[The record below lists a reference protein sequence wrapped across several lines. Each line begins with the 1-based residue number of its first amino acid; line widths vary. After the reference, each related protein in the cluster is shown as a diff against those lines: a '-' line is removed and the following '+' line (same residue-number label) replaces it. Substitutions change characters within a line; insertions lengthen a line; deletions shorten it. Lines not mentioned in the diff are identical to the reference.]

1 MIKWMRRMLKT
12 CQILIKATS
21 KASVKNKFTN
31 IVSMTN
37 SFIQISDS
45 HIDDE
50 KNVWGTDSQ
59 KNLSSVVKSIASRNY
74 NALII
79 SGDLTHNG
87 TSSSY
92 SIFKEIAKP
101 ISANLSVVP
110 GNHDNKL
117 NLSSAFSQNYLTK
130 LTIADWEI
138 ISMDSVQDN
147 KTSGLLRKDELKLLT
162 ENILSSTKK
171 FIVLCLHHPPISM
184 NSNWDDQ
191 KSLENPDDFFNTID
205 KFSNIKAVIWGH
217 AHQGSE
223 FNRNDVKLFS
233 CPSTTL
239 QFNGPEM
246 IGYNHF
252 NLSDEGEINCET
264 VWL

>member
-1 MIKWMRRMLKT
+1 VI
-12 CQILIKATS
+12 S
-21 KASVKNKFTN
+21 KASIKNTFAN
-31 IVSMTN
+31 IVSMKN

-59 KNLSSVVKSIASRNY
+59 KNLSTIVKSISTRNY

-79 SGDLTHNG
+79 SGDLAHNG
-87 TSSSY
+87 TALSY
-92 SIFKEIAKP
+92 SLFKKIIKP
-101 ISANLSVVP
+101 ISSNLSILP

-117 NLSSAFSQNYLTK
+117 NLSSAFKEFYLKK
-130 LTIADWEI
+130 LIISDWEI
-138 ISMDSVQDN
+138 ISIDSVQDN
-147 KTSGLLRKDELKLLT
+147 KTSGFIKKAELELLNKK
-162 ENILSSTKK
+162 ILSSTKK

-184 NSNWDDQ
+184 ESDWDDK
-191 KSLENPDDFFNTID
+191 KSLENSDDFFNTID

-217 AHQGSE
+217 AHQCSE
-223 FNRNDVKLFS
+223 FYRNDVKLFS

-239 QFNGPEM
+239 QFNGPKM
-246 IGYNHF
+246 IGFNHF
-252 NLSDEGEINCET
+252 NLSDEGEINCDT

>member
-147 KTSGLLRKDELKLLT
+147 KTSGFLRKDELKLLT

-184 NSNWDDQ
+184 ESNWDDQ

>member
-1 MIKWMRRMLKT
+1 M
-12 CQILIKATS
+12 
-21 KASVKNKFTN
+21 NY
-31 IVSMTN
+31 
-37 SFIQISDS
+37 SFIQISDC

-59 KNLSSVVKSIASRNY
+59 KNLSTIVKSISNRNY

-79 SGDLTHNG
+79 SGDLAHNG
-87 TSSSY
+87 TTSSY
-92 SIFKEIAKP
+92 STLKDIIQP
-101 ISANLSVVP
+101 ISDNLFILP

-117 NLSSAFSQNYLTK
+117 NLSSAFSEHYLPK

-138 ISMDSVQDN
+138 ISIDSVQEN
-147 KTSGLLRKDELKLLT
+147 KTSGFLNKAKLELLT
-162 ENILSSTKK
+162 KKILSSTKK

-184 NSNWDDQ
+184 ESDWDDK
-191 KSLENPDDFFNTID
+191 KSLENSDDFFYTID
-205 KFSNIKAVIWGH
+205 KFSKIKAVIWGH

-223 FNRNDVKLFS
+223 FNRNNVKLFS

-252 NLSDEGEINCET
+252 NLSDKGEINCET

>member
-1 MIKWMRRMLKT
+1 M
-12 CQILIKATS
+12 
-21 KASVKNKFTN
+21 N
-31 IVSMTN
+31 N

-50 KNVWGTDSQ
+50 KNVWGADSQ
-59 KNLSSVVKSIASRNY
+59 KNLNSIVKSILSRNY

-79 SGDLTHNG
+79 SGDSTHNG
-87 TSSSY
+87 TMSSY
-92 SIFKEIAKP
+92 SLFKEIIKP
-101 ISANLSVVP
+101 ISSNFAILP

-117 NLSSAFSQNYLTK
+117 NLSSSFSEHYLTK
-130 LTIADWEI
+130 LIISDWEI
-138 ISMDSVQDN
+138 ISIDSVQDN
-147 KTSGLLRKDELKLLT
+147 KTSGFIRKDELELLT
-162 ENILSSTKK
+162 EKILSSTKK

-184 NSNWDDQ
+184 ESNWDDK
-191 KSLENPDDFFNTID
+191 KSLENSDDFFNIID
-205 KFSNIKAVIWGH
+205 QFINIKAVIWGH

-223 FNRNDVKLFS
+223 FKRNDVKLFS
-233 CPSTTL
+233 CPSTAL

-246 IGYNHF
+246 IGYNHY

>member
-1 MIKWMRRMLKT
+1 M
-12 CQILIKATS
+12 A
-21 KASVKNKFTN
+21 
-31 IVSMTN
+31 N

-50 KNVWGTDSQ
+50 KIVWGADSK
-59 KNLSSVVKSIASRNY
+59 KNLSSIVKSITSRNY
-74 NALII
+74 DALII

-87 TSSSY
+87 SSSSY
-92 SIFKEIAKP
+92 AIFKEIIEP
-101 ISANLSVVP
+101 ISANLAIVA

-184 NSNWDDQ
+184 KSNWDDQ

-205 KFSNIKAVIWGH
+205 QFSNIKAVIWGH

-246 IGYNHF
+246 IGYNHY

>member
-1 MIKWMRRMLKT
+1 MI
-12 CQILIKATS
+12 
-21 KASVKNKFTN
+21 
-31 IVSMTN
+31 N

-59 KNLSSVVKSIASRNY
+59 NNLNSIVKSISIRNY
-74 NALII
+74 DALII

-87 TSSSY
+87 TASSY
-92 SIFKEIAKP
+92 SLFKKIIKP
-101 ISANLSVVP
+101 ISSDLSILP

-117 NLSSAFSQNYLTK
+117 NLSLAFSDNYLKK
-130 LTIADWEI
+130 LAIADWEI
-138 ISMDSVQDN
+138 ISIDSVQDN
-147 KTSGLLRKDELKLLT
+147 KTSGFIKKNELELLT
-162 ENILSSTKK
+162 ANILSSTKK
-171 FIVLCLHHPPISM
+171 FIVLCLHHPPVSM
-184 NSNWDDQ
+184 ESNWDDK
-191 KSLENPDDFFNTID
+191 KSLENSDNFFNTID
-205 KFSNIKAVIWGH
+205 KFSKIKAVIWGH

-223 FNRNDVKLFS
+223 FIRNDVKLFS

-239 QFNGPEM
+239 QFNGPDM
-246 IGYNHF
+246 IGYNHY

>member
-1 MIKWMRRMLKT
+1 
-12 CQILIKATS
+12 
-21 KASVKNKFTN
+21 
-31 IVSMTN
+31 MTN

-101 ISANLSVVP
+101 ISAKLSVVP

>member
-1 MIKWMRRMLKT
+1 MI
-12 CQILIKATS
+12 
-21 KASVKNKFTN
+21 
-31 IVSMTN
+31 N

-50 KNVWGTDSQ
+50 KNVWGTNSQ
-59 KNLSSVVKSIASRNY
+59 NNLNSIVKSISIRKY

-87 TSSSY
+87 TASSY
-92 SIFKEIAKP
+92 SIFKKIIKP
-101 ISANLSVVP
+101 ISYDLSILP

-117 NLSSAFSQNYLTK
+117 NLSSAFSGNYLKK
-130 LTIADWEI
+130 LVIADWEI
-138 ISMDSVQDN
+138 ISIDSVQDH
-147 KTSGLLRKDELKLLT
+147 KTSGFIKKNELELLT
-162 ENILSSTKK
+162 TNILSSTKK

-184 NSNWDDQ
+184 ESNWDDK
-191 KSLENPDDFFNTID
+191 KSLENSDNFFNTID
-205 KFSNIKAVIWGH
+205 KFSKIKAVIWGH

-223 FNRNDVKLFS
+223 FIRKDVKLFS

-239 QFNGPEM
+239 QFNGPDM
-246 IGYNHF
+246 IGYNHY

>member
-1 MIKWMRRMLKT
+1 M
-12 CQILIKATS
+12 
-21 KASVKNKFTN
+21 NY
-31 IVSMTN
+31 
-37 SFIQISDS
+37 SFIQISDC

-59 KNLSSVVKSIASRNY
+59 KNLSTIVKSISNRNY

-79 SGDLTHNG
+79 SGDLAHNG
-87 TSSSY
+87 TASSY
-92 SIFKEIAKP
+92 STLKDIIQP
-101 ISANLSVVP
+101 ISDNLFILP

-117 NLSSAFSQNYLTK
+117 NLSSAFSEHYLPK

-138 ISMDSVQDN
+138 ISIDSVQEN
-147 KTSGLLRKDELKLLT
+147 KTSGFLNKATLGLLT
-162 ENILSSTKK
+162 KKILSSTKK

-184 NSNWDDQ
+184 ESDWDDK
-191 KSLENPDDFFNTID
+191 KSLENSDDFFHTID
-205 KFSNIKAVIWGH
+205 KFSKIKAVIWGH
-217 AHQGSE
+217 AHQSSE
-223 FNRNDVKLFS
+223 FNRNNVKLFS

-252 NLSDEGEINCET
+252 NLSDKGEINCET

>member
-1 MIKWMRRMLKT
+1 M
-12 CQILIKATS
+12 
-21 KASVKNKFTN
+21 N
-31 IVSMTN
+31 N
-37 SFIQISDS
+37 SFIQISDC

-59 KNLSSVVKSIASRNY
+59 KNLSTIVKSISNRNY

-79 SGDLTHNG
+79 SGDLAHNG
-87 TSSSY
+87 TASSY
-92 SIFKEIAKP
+92 STLKDIIQP
-101 ISANLSVVP
+101 ISDNLFILP

-117 NLSSAFSQNYLTK
+117 NLSSAFSEHYLPK

-138 ISMDSVQDN
+138 ISIDSVQEN
-147 KTSGLLRKDELKLLT
+147 KTSGFLDKAKLELLT
-162 ENILSSTKK
+162 KKILSSTKK

-184 NSNWDDQ
+184 ESEWDDK
-191 KSLENPDDFFNTID
+191 KSLENSDDFFYTID
-205 KFSNIKAVIWGH
+205 KFSKIKAVIWGH

-223 FNRNDVKLFS
+223 FSRNNVKLFS

-252 NLSDEGEINCET
+252 NLSDKGEINCET

>member
-1 MIKWMRRMLKT
+1 MI
-12 CQILIKATS
+12 
-21 KASVKNKFTN
+21 
-31 IVSMTN
+31 N

-59 KNLSSVVKSIASRNY
+59 KNLSTIVKSISSRNY

-79 SGDLTHNG
+79 SGDLAHNG
-87 TSSSY
+87 TASSY
-92 SIFKEIAKP
+92 SIFKKIIRP
-101 ISANLSVVP
+101 IGLNLSILP

-117 NLSSAFSQNYLTK
+117 NLSSAFSEHYLTK
-130 LTIADWEI
+130 ITIADWEI
-138 ISMDSVQDN
+138 ISIDSVQDN
-147 KTSGLLRKDELKLLT
+147 KTSGFIKKNELELLT
-162 ENILSSTKK
+162 NKILSSTKK

-184 NSNWDDQ
+184 QSNWDDK
-191 KSLENPDDFFNTID
+191 KSLENSDNFFNTID
-205 KFSNIKAVIWGH
+205 KFSKIKAVIWGH

-223 FNRNDVKLFS
+223 FIRNDVKLFS
-233 CPSTTL
+233 CPSTTY

>member
-1 MIKWMRRMLKT
+1 M
-12 CQILIKATS
+12 
-21 KASVKNKFTN
+21 N
-31 IVSMTN
+31 N

-50 KNVWGTDSQ
+50 KNVWGADSQ
-59 KNLSSVVKSIASRNY
+59 KNLNSIVKSILSRNY

-79 SGDLTHNG
+79 SGDSTHNG
-87 TSSSY
+87 TMSSY
-92 SIFKEIAKP
+92 SLFKEIIKP
-101 ISANLSVVP
+101 ISSNFAILP

-117 NLSSAFSQNYLTK
+117 NLSSSFSEHYLTK
-130 LTIADWEI
+130 LIISDWEI
-138 ISMDSVQDN
+138 ISIDSVQDN
-147 KTSGLLRKDELKLLT
+147 KTSGFIRKDELELLT
-162 ENILSSTKK
+162 EKILSSTKK

-184 NSNWDDQ
+184 GSNWDDK
-191 KSLENPDDFFNTID
+191 KSLENSDDFFNIID
-205 KFSNIKAVIWGH
+205 QFINIKAVIWGH

-233 CPSTTL
+233 CPSTAL

-246 IGYNHF
+246 IGYNHY

>member
-1 MIKWMRRMLKT
+1 M
-12 CQILIKATS
+12 A
-21 KASVKNKFTN
+21 
-31 IVSMTN
+31 N

-50 KNVWGTDSQ
+50 KIVWGADSK
-59 KNLSSVVKSIASRNY
+59 KNLSSIVKSITSRNY
-74 NALII
+74 DALII

-87 TSSSY
+87 SSSSY
-92 SIFKEIAKP
+92 AIFKEIIEP
-101 ISANLSVVP
+101 ISANLAIVA

-138 ISMDSVQDN
+138 ISIDSVQDN
-147 KTSGLLRKDELKLLT
+147 KTSGFLRKDELKLLT

-184 NSNWDDQ
+184 ESNWDDQ

>member
-1 MIKWMRRMLKT
+1 MI
-12 CQILIKATS
+12 
-21 KASVKNKFTN
+21 
-31 IVSMTN
+31 N

-50 KNVWGTDSQ
+50 KKVWGTDSQ
-59 KNLSSVVKSIASRNY
+59 NNLNSIVKSISIRKY

-87 TSSSY
+87 TVSSY
-92 SIFKEIAKP
+92 SIFKKIIKP
-101 ISANLSVVP
+101 ISSDLSILP

-117 NLSSAFSQNYLTK
+117 NLSSAFSDNYLK
-130 LTIADWEI
+130 KIAIADWEI
-138 ISMDSVQDN
+138 ISLDSVQDN
-147 KTSGLLRKDELKLLT
+147 KTSGFIKKNELELLT
-162 ENILSSTKK
+162 INILSSTKK

-184 NSNWDDQ
+184 ESNWDDK
-191 KSLENPDDFFNTID
+191 KSLENSDNFFNTID
-205 KFSNIKAVIWGH
+205 KFSKIKAVIWGH

-223 FNRNDVKLFS
+223 FIRNDVKLFS

-239 QFNGPEM
+239 QFNGPDM
-246 IGYNHF
+246 IGYNHY

>member
-184 NSNWDDQ
+184 KSNWDDQ

-217 AHQGSE
+217 AHQGFE
-223 FNRNDVKLFS
+223 FIRNDVKLFS
-233 CPSTTL
+233 CPSTSL

-246 IGYNHF
+246 IGYNHY

>member
-1 MIKWMRRMLKT
+1 MLKT

>member
-101 ISANLSVVP
+101 ISAKLSVVP

>member
-1 MIKWMRRMLKT
+1 M
-12 CQILIKATS
+12 
-21 KASVKNKFTN
+21 N
-31 IVSMTN
+31 N
-37 SFIQISDS
+37 SFIQISDC

-59 KNLSSVVKSIASRNY
+59 KNLSTIVKSISNRNY

-79 SGDLTHNG
+79 SGDLAHNG
-87 TSSSY
+87 TASSY
-92 SIFKEIAKP
+92 STLKDIIQP
-101 ISANLSVVP
+101 ISDNLFILP

-117 NLSSAFSQNYLTK
+117 NLSSAFSEHYLPK

-138 ISMDSVQDN
+138 ISIDSVQEN
-147 KTSGLLRKDELKLLT
+147 KTSGFLNKAKLELLT
-162 ENILSSTKK
+162 KKILSSTKK

-184 NSNWDDQ
+184 ESDWDDK
-191 KSLENPDDFFNTID
+191 KSLENSDDFFHTID
-205 KFSNIKAVIWGH
+205 KFSKIKAVIWGH
-217 AHQGSE
+217 AHQSSE
-223 FNRNDVKLFS
+223 FNRNNVKLFS
-233 CPSTTL
+233 CPSTAL

-252 NLSDEGEINCET
+252 NLSDNGEINCET

>member
-1 MIKWMRRMLKT
+1 M
-12 CQILIKATS
+12 A
-21 KASVKNKFTN
+21 
-31 IVSMTN
+31 N

-50 KNVWGTDSQ
+50 KIVWGADSK
-59 KNLSSVVKSIASRNY
+59 KNLSSIVKSITSRNY
-74 NALII
+74 DALII

-87 TSSSY
+87 SSSSY
-92 SIFKEIAKP
+92 AIFKEIIEP
-101 ISANLSVVP
+101 ISANLAIVA
-110 GNHDNKL
+110 GNHDNKS

-138 ISMDSVQDN
+138 ISIDSVQDN
-147 KTSGLLRKDELKLLT
+147 KTSGFLRKDELKLLT
-162 ENILSSTKK
+162 EKILSSTKK

-184 NSNWDDQ
+184 ESNWDDQ

>member
-1 MIKWMRRMLKT
+1 M
-12 CQILIKATS
+12 
-21 KASVKNKFTN
+21 N
-31 IVSMTN
+31 N

-50 KNVWGTDSQ
+50 KNVWGADSQ
-59 KNLSSVVKSIASRNY
+59 KNLKSIVKSILSRNY

-79 SGDLTHNG
+79 SGDSTHNG
-87 TSSSY
+87 TMSSY
-92 SIFKEIAKP
+92 SLFKEIIKP
-101 ISANLSVVP
+101 ISSNFAILP

-117 NLSSAFSQNYLTK
+117 NLSSSFSEHYLTK
-130 LTIADWEI
+130 LIISDWEI
-138 ISMDSVQDN
+138 ISIDSVQDN
-147 KTSGLLRKDELKLLT
+147 KTSGFIRKDELELLT
-162 ENILSSTKK
+162 EKILSSTKK

-184 NSNWDDQ
+184 ESNWDDK
-191 KSLENPDDFFNTID
+191 KSLENSDDFFNIID
-205 KFSNIKAVIWGH
+205 QFINIKAVIWGH

-233 CPSTTL
+233 CPSTAL

-246 IGYNHF
+246 IGYNHY

>member
-1 MIKWMRRMLKT
+1 M
-12 CQILIKATS
+12 
-21 KASVKNKFTN
+21 NY
-31 IVSMTN
+31 
-37 SFIQISDS
+37 SFIQISDC

-59 KNLSSVVKSIASRNY
+59 KNLSTIVKSISNRNY

-79 SGDLTHNG
+79 SGDLAHNG
-87 TSSSY
+87 TASSY
-92 SIFKEIAKP
+92 STLKDIIQP
-101 ISANLSVVP
+101 ISDNLFILP

-117 NLSSAFSQNYLTK
+117 NLSSAFSEHYLPK
-130 LTIADWEI
+130 LTISDWEI
-138 ISMDSVQDN
+138 ISIDSVQEN
-147 KTSGLLRKDELKLLT
+147 KTSGFLNKAKLELLT
-162 ENILSSTKK
+162 KKILSSTKK

-184 NSNWDDQ
+184 ESDWDDK
-191 KSLENPDDFFNTID
+191 KSLENSDDLFHTID
-205 KFSNIKAVIWGH
+205 KFSKIKAVIWGH
-217 AHQGSE
+217 AHQSSE
-223 FNRNDVKLFS
+223 FNRNNVKLFS

-252 NLSDEGEINCET
+252 NLSDKGEINCET

>member
-1 MIKWMRRMLKT
+1 M
-12 CQILIKATS
+12 
-21 KASVKNKFTN
+21 NY
-31 IVSMTN
+31 
-37 SFIQISDS
+37 SFIQISDC

-59 KNLSSVVKSIASRNY
+59 KNLSTIVKSISNRNY

-79 SGDLTHNG
+79 SGDLAHNG
-87 TSSSY
+87 TASSY
-92 SIFKEIAKP
+92 STLKDIIQP
-101 ISANLSVVP
+101 ISDNLFILP

-117 NLSSAFSQNYLTK
+117 NLSSAFSEHYLPK

-138 ISMDSVQDN
+138 ISIDSVQEN
-147 KTSGLLRKDELKLLT
+147 KTSGFLNKAKLELLT
-162 ENILSSTKK
+162 KKILSSTKK
-171 FIVLCLHHPPISM
+171 FIVLRLHHPPISM
-184 NSNWDDQ
+184 ESNWDDK
-191 KSLENPDDFFNTID
+191 KSLENSDNFFNTID
-205 KFSNIKAVIWGH
+205 KFSKIKAVIWGH

-223 FNRNDVKLFS
+223 FIRNDVKLFS

-246 IGYNHF
+246 IGYNHY

>member
-1 MIKWMRRMLKT
+1 M
-12 CQILIKATS
+12 
-21 KASVKNKFTN
+21 NY
-31 IVSMTN
+31 
-37 SFIQISDS
+37 SFIQISDC

-59 KNLSSVVKSIASRNY
+59 KNLSTIVKSISNRNY

-79 SGDLTHNG
+79 SGDLAHNG
-87 TSSSY
+87 TASSY
-92 SIFKEIAKP
+92 STLKDIIQP
-101 ISANLSVVP
+101 ISGNLFILP

-117 NLSSAFSQNYLTK
+117 NLSSAFSEHYLPK

-138 ISMDSVQDN
+138 ISIDSVQEN
-147 KTSGLLRKDELKLLT
+147 KTSGFLNKAKLELLT
-162 ENILSSTKK
+162 KKILSSTKK

-184 NSNWDDQ
+184 ESDWDDK
-191 KSLENPDDFFNTID
+191 KSLENSDDFFHTID
-205 KFSNIKAVIWGH
+205 KFSKIKAVIWGH
-217 AHQGSE
+217 AHQSSE
-223 FNRNDVKLFS
+223 FNRNNVKLFS

-252 NLSDEGEINCET
+252 NLSDKGEINCET

>member
-1 MIKWMRRMLKT
+1 MI
-12 CQILIKATS
+12 
-21 KASVKNKFTN
+21 
-31 IVSMTN
+31 N

-59 KNLSSVVKSIASRNY
+59 NNLNSIVKSISIRNY
-74 NALII
+74 DALII

-87 TSSSY
+87 TASSY
-92 SIFKEIAKP
+92 SIFKKIIKP
-101 ISANLSVVP
+101 ISSDLSILP

-117 NLSSAFSQNYLTK
+117 NLSSAFSEYYLTK

-138 ISMDSVQDN
+138 ISIDSVQDN
-147 KTSGLLRKDELKLLT
+147 KTSGFIKKNELELLT
-162 ENILSSTKK
+162 ANILSSTKK
-171 FIVLCLHHPPISM
+171 FIVLCLHHPPVSM
-184 NSNWDDQ
+184 ESNWDDK
-191 KSLENPDDFFNTID
+191 KSLENSDNFFNTID
-205 KFSNIKAVIWGH
+205 KFSKIKAVIWGH

-223 FNRNDVKLFS
+223 FIRNDVKLFS

-239 QFNGPEM
+239 QFNGPDM
-246 IGYNHF
+246 IGYNHY

>member
-1 MIKWMRRMLKT
+1 M
-12 CQILIKATS
+12 
-21 KASVKNKFTN
+21 N
-31 IVSMTN
+31 N
-37 SFIQISDS
+37 SFIQISDC

-59 KNLSSVVKSIASRNY
+59 KNLSTIVKSISNRNY

-79 SGDLTHNG
+79 SGDLAHNG
-87 TSSSY
+87 TASSY
-92 SIFKEIAKP
+92 STLKDIIQP
-101 ISANLSVVP
+101 ISDNLFILP

-117 NLSSAFSQNYLTK
+117 NLSSAFSEHYLPK

-138 ISMDSVQDN
+138 ISIDSVQEN
-147 KTSGLLRKDELKLLT
+147 KTSGFLNQAKLELLT
-162 ENILSSTKK
+162 KKILSSTKK

-184 NSNWDDQ
+184 ESDWDDK
-191 KSLENPDDFFNTID
+191 KSLENSDDFFHTID
-205 KFSNIKAVIWGH
+205 KFSKIKAVIWGH
-217 AHQGSE
+217 AHQSSE
-223 FNRNDVKLFS
+223 FNRNNVKLFS
-233 CPSTTL
+233 CPSTAL

-252 NLSDEGEINCET
+252 NLSDNGEINCET